1 MTVANGN
8 VAMAF
13 TVTFA
18 AGSATMVGAAVVF
31 FPKLVKL
38 ASRRLLAGSLGFSS
52 GVMIYISFADI
63 FPKAIDAFIAS
74 GMEENSSYNY
84 ATLYLFIGILI
95 MKVRRRN
102 IFSRYFTYM
111 LMSYHAILSPRIIFI
126 QIVEVIVHRLSGDH
140 HHNRREINEDIQI
153 TWNENE
159 GQCEMKET
167 PEEEFIVPHCI
178 GCSEDPVGDLK
189 KWQENAQ
196 AEVDDMTRG
205 LSSIDTT
212 TNPGSFITNGS
223 TVIDDDETPASL
235 IEEKETQAPT
245 VEKTHNIGVV
255 RIGKITPLDEDKVTV
270 AKEEILFRA
279 PANSRL
285 SPTEEKKKLVRM
297 GITTASAIAVS

>member
-1 MTVANGN
+1 M
-8 VAMAF
+8 
-13 TVTFA
+13 
-18 AGSATMVGAAVVF
+18 
-31 FPKLVKL
+31 
-38 ASRRLLAGSLGFSS
+38 
-52 GVMIYISFADI
+52 
-63 FPKAIDAFIAS
+63 
-74 GMEENSSYNY
+74 
-84 ATLYLFIGILI
+84 
-95 MKVRRRN
+95 
-102 IFSRYFTYM
+102 
-111 LMSYHAILSPRIIFI
+111 
-126 QIVEVIVHRLSGDH
+126 EVIVHRLSGDH

-212 TNPGSFITNGS
+212 TNHGSFITNGS
-223 TVIDDDETPASL
+223 TVIDDEETPASL
-235 IEEKETQAPT
+235 IEENKIKYTQAPT

>member
-13 TVTFA
+13 AVTFA

-111 LMSYHAILSPRIIFI
+111 LMSYHVILSP
-126 QIVEVIVHRLSGDH
+126 
-140 HHNRREINEDIQI
+140 
-153 TWNENE
+153 
-159 GQCEMKET
+159 
-167 PEEEFIVPHCI
+167 
-178 GCSEDPVGDLK
+178 
-189 KWQENAQ
+189 
-196 AEVDDMTRG
+196 
-205 LSSIDTT
+205 
-212 TNPGSFITNGS
+212 
-223 TVIDDDETPASL
+223 
-235 IEEKETQAPT
+235 
-245 VEKTHNIGVV
+245 
-255 RIGKITPLDEDKVTV
+255 
-270 AKEEILFRA
+270 
-279 PANSRL
+279 
-285 SPTEEKKKLVRM
+285 
-297 GITTASAIAVS
+297 